1 MDREEKVVDVG
12 WVSLSK
18 SGKSLTIRVLDQLF
32 FVSLRDLDSVLK
44 GYRNRVDV
52 KQWVE
57 QRRSGRVL
65 ANEYLGREKFLEEKL
80 GVEVKPDHKL
90 VRMTVAR

>member
-1 MDREEKVVDVG
+1 
-12 WVSLSK
+12 LSK
-18 SGKSLTIRVLDQLF
+18 GK
-32 FVSLRDLDSVLK
+32 K
-44 GYRNRVDV
+44 NG
-52 KQWVE
+52 K
-57 QRRSGRVL
+57 RRSGRVL